1 MGTCEAR
8 WIGDAN
14 RGLAL
19 LSAIQADDA
28 EMFSA
33 EIIKRADGDVEL
45 VVSVSADSIS
55 SLQSTMDDLLACL
68 AAAESGLDAIQD

>member
-1 MGTCEAR
+1 MATCEAR

-33 EIIKRADGDVEL
+33 EILKRGDGDVEL
-45 VVSVSADSIS
+45 VVTVSAESIT